1 MMSVK
6 NLRGKLR
13 RWQFSQKLAFG
24 LFLLLS
30 FWLVFNTITLI
41 YASSKAVDA
50 NFVLGGSI
58 QREIHVADLAR
69 KNPEIPTLIS
79 QGSEEP
85 CILLLFENK
94 GVNFATGMLPSGKI
108 HVNLAN
114 IWLEKCADSTFEN
127 FFYSLPILNKWK
139 VHKVRLITSSSH
151 LPRAKWMAQIILGSH
166 GIWVELDIAKEK
178 GVPGNRESWVKTGMD
193 VMRSVFWAGLSHF
206 IQPRCS
212 DVIRLVDVDIKAWQ
226 QRGFNC
232 ERQGRMFIR

>member
-6 NLRGKLR
+6 NLKGKSR

-58 QREIHVADLAR
+58 RREIYVADLAR

-85 CILLLFENK
+85 CILLLFESK
-94 GVNFATGMLPSGKI
+94 G
-108 HVNLAN
+108 VNLAN
-114 IWLEKCADSTFEN
+114 IWLEKCANSTFEN

-166 GIWVELDIAKEK
+166 GIWVELDIAKEE
-178 GVPGNRESWVKTGMD
+178 GVPGNHESWIKTGMD
-193 VMRSVFWAGLSHF
+193 VTRSVFWAGLSHF
-206 IQPRCS
+206 IQPQCS
-212 DVIRLVDVDIKAWQ
+212 HVIRLVDVDIKAWQ

>member
-1 MMSVK
+1 MSVK
-6 NLRGKLR
+6 NLRGWSR
-13 RWQFSQKLAFG
+13 RWQFLQKLAFG

-41 YASSKAVDA
+41 YASSKAIDA

-58 QREIHVADLAR
+58 QREIYAADLTR

-85 CILLLFENK
+85 CILLIFEKK
-94 GVNFATGMLPSGKI
+94 GVNF
-108 HVNLAN
+108 AN
-114 IWLEKCADSTFEN
+114 IWLEKCANSTFEN

-178 GVPGNRESWVKTGMD
+178 GVPGNRESWIKTGID
-193 VMRSVFWAGLSHF
+193 VTRSVFWAGLSHF
-206 IQPRCS
+206 IQPQCS
-212 DVIRLVDVDIKAWQ
+212 HVIRLVDVDIKAWQ
-226 QRGFNC
+226 QKGFNC
-232 ERQGRMFIR
+232 ERQGRKLIR